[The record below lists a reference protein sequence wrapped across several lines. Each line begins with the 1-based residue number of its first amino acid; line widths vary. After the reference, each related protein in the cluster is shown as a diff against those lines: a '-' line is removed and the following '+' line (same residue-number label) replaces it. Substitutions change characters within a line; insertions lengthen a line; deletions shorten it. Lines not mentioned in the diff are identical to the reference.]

1 VWIGCL
7 AAYYVNVYKIDYIY
21 VIGDDYM
28 ERTVVISVR
37 IPRRVKEEIEAL
49 GVSIPQFV
57 REAVERELRRRRAL
71 EALNWIRENRVEGEE
86 IGFDSLTV
94 IRRMREG
101 R

>member
-1 VWIGCL
+1 M
-7 AAYYVNVYKIDYIY
+7 NVYKIDYIY

-94 IRRMREG
+94 IRKMREG